1 MLCLTN
7 LLKTTIMFKLILR
20 VISNV
25 LLSVLIPIRAN
36 SKHKIKELGVVFT
49 RDVVKEDKSFT
60 LTISRTIYSIHYK
73 CYLIPAIKESIY
85 IAKITDETGK
95 EHFTRH
101 YPLLS
106 FSGIIDSS
114 YPLNCIAQIHLED
127 FFQQSQGE

>member
-1 MLCLTN
+1 
-7 LLKTTIMFKLILR
+7 MFKLILR
-20 VISNV
+20 VVSNV

-49 RDVVKEDKSFT
+49 REVIKDDQKFE

-85 IAKITDETGK
+85 TASIKDK
-95 EHFTRH
+95 EGNEYFQRV

-127 FFQQSQGE
+127 FFQLPNGE